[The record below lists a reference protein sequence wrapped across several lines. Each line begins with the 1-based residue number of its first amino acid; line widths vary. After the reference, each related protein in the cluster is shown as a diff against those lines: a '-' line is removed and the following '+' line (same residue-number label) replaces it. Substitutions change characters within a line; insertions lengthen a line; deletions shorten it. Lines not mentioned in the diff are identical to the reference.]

1 MIRVMLDLEL
11 VSKNGN
17 TVITCLKATRL
28 ISSSMLVINE
38 FDIELREQS
47 ITNIL
52 INFNSWLSTLG
63 KKENIQILGDW
74 NSLDNVVLLDAYEVN
89 QITPHFGLIWQPF
102 KLIV

>member
-28 ISSSMLVINE
+28 ISSTMLVINE

-89 QITPHFGLIWQPF
+89 QITPHFGFIWQPF
-102 KLIV
+102 KLII